1 MKKVLTIIITNV
13 SFPHSL
19 FLFFGG
25 NSIHM
30 SILSGRNVLLA
41 PPYFWQGNPLQFW
54 QGAPLFVA
62 GVSFPVKA

>member
-30 SILSGRNVLLA
+30 SIGHVDIVS
-41 PPYFWQGNPLQFW
+41 QFLV
-54 QGAPLFVA
+54 AILFYSHSMYV
-62 GVSFPVKA
+62 FQFL